1 MKGKKPLTIAML
13 GLSPK
18 GESEGMDEGEEEMTP
33 VTIPGAA
40 IAVGDWVL
48 LADSNS
54 YGQVLEIMDKR
65 AIVALGDMRITVK
78 MKHLTKIKAPKD
90 GNQPIMRRAGALVM
104 KKANISLELSV
115 KGFRVEQALPSV
127 QKFIDDAILAGLSE
141 VRILHGK
148 GTGALR
154 MAIREYL
161 ATIRDVRR
169 TEDAPLDQGG
179 AGWTVVYLGNA

>member
-1 MKGKKPLTIAML
+1 VEIAEEQAAL
-13 GLSPK
+13 DAENPEELSP
-18 GESEGMDEGEEEMTP
+18 E
-33 VTIPGAA
+33 TIPGAA
-40 IAVGDWVL
+40 IGVGDWVL
-48 LADSNS
+48 LSDSNS
-54 YGQVLEIMDKR
+54 YGQVLELMDKR
-65 AIVALGDMRITVK
+65 AVVSLGEMRITVK
-78 MKHLTKIKAPKD
+78 LKHLVKIKAPKD
-90 GNQPIMRRAGALVM
+90 ANRPILRRAGAMVT

-127 QKFIDDAILAGLSE
+127 QKFIDDAILANLSE

-161 ATIRDVRR
+161 ATVREVRR